1 MNTIYDGTFV
11 LGNTNELT
19 FSAGPGIRVDSPSEG
34 VVRIGN
40 DETVLFSAA
49 TNDDTIVFNSAITL
63 SESYKSFERI
73 GIYNGHDCYGTIES
87 KSLSGNQDA
96 RIWVYYY
103 PTNTASNIE
112 IGMLRYSATDDT
124 HIKAYN
130 NTIVAVTT
138 GGSVSRI
145 TNTSN
150 FSTRTKAVIGIN
162 RISGSNA

>member
-1 MNTIYDGTFV
+1 MANIYDGSFV
-11 LGNTNELT
+11 LGSTSATTL
-19 FSAGPGIRVDSPSEG
+19 SAGPGIKLDTSVPG
-34 VVRIGN
+34 VIGIGT
-40 DETVLFSAA
+40 DETVLFSASG
-49 TNDDTIVFNSAITL
+49 NDDMIVFNNSISL

-145 TNTSN
+145 TNTN
-150 FSTRTKAVIGIN
+150 NYSTRTKAIIGIN
-162 RISGSNA
+162 RISGGN